1 MKCSNFNFKPSP
13 VSTLN
18 MDKALAAKTLK
29 IEIRAIVGNNLPLLA
44 LLVSKKKSPLENET
58 CVKIQIV

>member
-1 MKCSNFNFKPSP
+1 MKRSNFDFKPSP

-44 LLVSKKKSPLENET
+44 LLVSKKKNPR
-58 CVKIQIV
+58 